1 MTERE
6 KAVEN
11 CYKSLLNESNKKLQ
25 TQEQVIR
32 SLRES
37 AAQKDLL
44 LQVPQRF
51 PFCIYVFLF
60 QHKFSLLLLLFSK
73 NSFSKMLIKT

>member
-1 MTERE
+1 MNERE

-11 CYKSLLNESNKKLQ
+11 CYKSLLSESNKKLQ
-25 TQEQVIR
+25 SQEQVIR

-44 LQVPQRF
+44 LQVPRA
-51 PFCIYVFLF
+51 PFCVYRFLL
-60 QHKFSLLLLLFSK
+60 QRRFSLLLLLCSK
-73 NSFSKMLIKT
+73 SSFPRMLIKR